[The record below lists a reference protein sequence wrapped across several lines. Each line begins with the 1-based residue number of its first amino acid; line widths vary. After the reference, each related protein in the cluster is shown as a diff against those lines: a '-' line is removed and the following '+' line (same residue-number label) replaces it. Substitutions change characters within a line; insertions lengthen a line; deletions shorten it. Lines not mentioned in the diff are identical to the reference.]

1 VLIAN
6 GITGTYALEDSNG
19 LGIEG
24 ITTQGGDK
32 NSLSISLIIVTLEP
46 GTDTTGPVMLIKT
59 YYAGYNKPTEHHFN
73 VPDGIEHILKY
84 KDLGFLTTEPIN
96 EGRSRK
102 QLGSGV
108 DHMVFTATDD
118 TDIVY
123 KLGPKI
129 AVDYW
134 FDDFSKNPKI
144 FPKVYKRG
152 KTSMKLK
159 SDKLIP
165 TKKGYKTI
173 PAGTVLPL
181 DYVVLEKLDTKR
193 VDEEWEV
200 LDNMMEEIMEMDDYG
215 FLDLLIVY
223 LTHKPEYKERGW
235 NDDVTIDRVYGQVK
249 QYYPR
254 IAPIF
259 MRYMDITTKIKA
271 VKPGVPDLHRYN
283 FGYDKKGNL
292 KCLDF

>member
-1 VLIAN
+1 
-6 GITGTYALEDSNG
+6 
-19 LGIEG
+19 
-24 ITTQGGDK
+24 
-32 NSLSISLIIVTLEP
+32 VTLEP

-215 FLDLLIVY
+215 FLDFLIVY

-259 MRYMDITTKIKA
+259 MRYMDITIKIKA